1 MSNIVPASR
10 PVAASSANVSRIN
23 RYEDIQAGQYW
34 RAKEEV
40 PELTKPT
47 KRKRGVYLPEDH
59 PDYLANANMGAN
71 KIGEEDYLVD
81 VPVRGSCP
89 EGRMHLIKSLKMVD
103 GSIHAVVLQNHP
115 SESGGSGYTYLID
128 EFLRYF
134 EMVDEKEA
142 EQIRAIEIAALQA
155 EIQELQKA
163 IAHGPPAEGPVAL
176 LGEQTKL
183 PAKPSV
189 STMISNIEHVGHLQ
203 VRAEQAVAIAQRQAD
218 WITTHTGKIAAL
230 TSGLVPFF
238 QEKASAALASA
249 ETVLRYA
256 SDLQRGVAS
265 LGLYVG
271 TDIEMNRLVEGESA
285 DPAEPLVVY
294 RDLLYMDEEFLIN
307 MDQEGLENGA
317 DHENLDDFVS
327 ALKTDKSL
335 LERIFPYPRM
345 MVLMRYRRTNKVYFK
360 GSTFEAALA
369 NAEYNKENKR
379 QFLLIRDGEN
389 ITQVWSEL
397 TTQEIKALYPSKA
410 MGDANFS
417 GIDGNLIQLDDLN
430 FADAKGRFDDL
441 ARLYKNLLIL
451 MWGLNDREGV
461 FGPFYNSAD
470 WTPAG
475 FTDLA
480 FQEKYMR
487 FWDPYGDQTMLGRG
501 YPSFDKWLREKNGWL
516 RSGSR
521 VIVMKT
527 AIARNEKIGRNN
539 IEAEQTGA
547 ERQIDDK
554 AYLFIARK
562 NKDGHVVPVDVGR
575 QVYPRSR
582 WKKSYYLKQSMD
594 IVLDEEDNGYSENGG
609 LDWLCLDMIEACEI
623 DHYLESRI
631 DRQKYMEFYPLL
643 QATRDALQIEDRQL
657 APVIAKLKKAFE
669 ESGTDIP
676 EGESLHSIAK
686 NAIRLWRAAHRGAM
700 VPAGDDDQHA
710 AAYKML
716 LGNMWTLTGQN
727 HPVKEAEQLAQDE
740 NRTPLRLVLTGKD
753 RFALY
758 ATSVGDEIEST
769 LFDHLWVTR
778 IACKRKG
785 KKLEVTSRKV
795 MPMPDAIADEEILH
809 QWDEVAAW
817 KGKDVPEVLNRTG
830 YYENEKP
837 PYTYENIRKALAKVQ
852 TLTIEGVFE
861 RPDDFHGAIFQLNQI
876 RRKRTKGKMVKDLAI
891 VAPFAIIRQPAF
903 RRIPVP
909 GYDARYSYEMI
920 DGGYSVLSIQDNPY
934 RMLYRLAKDDEE
946 RKAVADAFASQY
958 ADKVYNRGQF
968 LESIKKKPEIGCAHL
983 ADWSKAGEAPYHNDK
998 SFNTIPLDENWS
1010 ENIRQFVVA
1019 RRPEAGN
1026 AISAPETKDIMIWCD
1041 DKAPAILKGF
1051 CIEHGLA
1058 PVPFVPK
1065 INRY

>member
-10 PVAASSANVSRIN
+10 PTAAASANVSRIN
-23 RYEDIQAGQYW
+23 RYEDLQAGQYW
-34 RAKEEV
+34 RAKEDV

-47 KRKRGVYLPEDH
+47 QRKRGIYLPEDH

-71 KIGEEDYLVD
+71 KIGEEEYLVD
-81 VPVRGSCP
+81 VPVRGPCP
-89 EGRMHLIKSLKMVD
+89 QGRMHLIKSLRLVD
-103 GSIHAVVLQNHP
+103 GEIHAVALQNHP
-115 SESGGSGYTYLID
+115 SESKGSGYTYLVD

-134 EMVDEKEA
+134 EFVEEKEA
-142 EQIRAIEIAALQA
+142 EKIRAEEIAALQA

-163 IAHGPPAEGPVAL
+163 IANGPPAEGPVAL
-176 LGEQTKL
+176 IGEQTRL

-218 WITTHTGKIAAL
+218 WITAHTGKIAAL

-256 SDLQRGVAS
+256 GDLQKGVAS

-271 TDIEMNRLVEGESA
+271 TDIEMNRLAEGKSA

-307 MDQEGLENGA
+307 MDQEGRENGA
-317 DHENLDDFVS
+317 DHENLEDFVS

-345 MVLMRYRRTNKVYFK
+345 MVLMRYRRTNKIYFK

-369 NAEYNKENKR
+369 NAEYNQENKR

-410 MGDANFS
+410 MGDANFK

-430 FADAKGRFDDL
+430 FAEAKGKFDDF

-521 VIVMKT
+521 VIVMKN
-527 AIARNEKIGRNN
+527 AIARSEKIGRNT
-539 IEAEQTGA
+539 IETLQPGA
-547 ERQIDDK
+547 EKQIDDK

-562 NKDGHVVPVDVGR
+562 NKHGHVVPVDVGR
-575 QVYPRSR
+575 DVYPRNH
-582 WKKSYYLKQSMD
+582 WKKPYYLKQTMD
-594 IVLDEEDNGYSENGG
+594 IILDEEASGYSENGG

-623 DHYLESRI
+623 DHYLESRA

-643 QATRDALQIEDRQL
+643 QATRDALRIEDQQL
-657 APVIAKLKKAFE
+657 APIIVKLKKAFE
-669 ESGTDIP
+669 ESGTEIP

-700 VPAGDDDQHA
+700 VPAESDEQHA

-727 HPVKEAEQLAQDE
+727 HPIKEAEKLAQEE
-740 NRTPLRLVLTGKD
+740 NRTPLRLVMTGKD

-758 ATSVGDEIEST
+758 ATSVGDEIEDT
-769 LFDHLWVTR
+769 LFEHLWVTR

-795 MPMPDAIADEEILH
+795 MIMPDAIADEEILH
-809 QWDEVAAW
+809 QWDALTEWA
-817 KGKDVPEVLNRTG
+817 GKDVPAILNKTG
-830 YYENEKP
+830 YYENERP
-837 PYTYENIRKALAKVQ
+837 AYTFDNIRKALGKIQ
-852 TLTIEGVFE
+852 GVNFE
-861 RPDDFHGAIFQLNQI
+861 SIFARPDDFHGALLELNQI
-876 RRKRTKGKMVKDLAI
+876 RKSRTKGRTVKDLA
-891 VAPFAIIRQPAF
+891 VVMPFAIIKQPAYQ
-903 RRIPVP
+903 RKAVP
-909 GYDARYSYEMI
+909 GFEARYAYEMI
-920 DGGYSVLSIQDNPY
+920 TSGYSVLSIQDNPY
-934 RMLYRLAKDDEE
+934 RILYRLAKDEEE
-946 RKAVADAFASQY
+946 RNAVVSAYVSQY
-958 ADKVYNRGQF
+958 RDKSYNRTGF
-968 LESIKKKPEIGCAHL
+968 LNSVKENPEIGCSHFT
-983 ADWSKAGEAPYHNDK
+983 DWSKAGEIPYHNER

-1010 ENIRQFVVA
+1010 ENIRQFVVG
-1019 RRPEAGN
+1019 RHPESN
-1026 AISAPETKDIMIWCD
+1026 RTPSAPETKDIMVWCN
-1041 DKAPAILKGF
+1041 DKAPAVLKSF
-1051 CIEHGLA
+1051 CLEHGLSPIA
-1058 PVPFVPK
+1058 FVPK
-1065 INRY
+1065 IGRY